1 RDFHVTGVQTCALP
15 ICVRPAGRRENRCP
29 DRRDGAGWGDVST
42 GGWTLM
48 MPCSPAGHRT
58 VRRVGVPGGV
68 PDLEVAVAAG
78 SGGVGG
84 VVAGQLLY
92 RLVVEGGGSLSEAFE
107 LELALPAGPG
117 DVPGPDSP
125 PGPGSTPFPG
135 SAHSP
140 WSPVT
145 SVTLTGV

>member
-1 RDFHVTGVQTCALP
+1 
-15 ICVRPAGRRENRCP
+15 VRPAGRRENRCP

-78 SGGVGG
+78 GDEVGG
-84 VVAGQLLY
+84 VVAGH
-92 RLVVEGGGSLSEAFE
+92 RSVEGVVDVGGGLFAAFE
-107 LELALPAGPG
+107 LELALPPVPG
-117 DVPGPDSP
+117 EDPGPDTP
-125 PGPGSTPFPG
+125 PGPGTTPFPG

-145 SVTLTGV
+145 SVTLTGA

>member
-78 SGGVGG
+78 RDAGGG
-84 VVAGQLLY
+84 VVRGPLSSE
-92 RLVVEGGGSLSEAFE
+92 RGGEVGGRFFGGLG
-107 LELALPAGPG
+107 LGLALRPLPG
-117 DVPGPDSP
+117 AAP
-125 PGPGSTPFPG
+125 
-135 SAHSP
+135 
-140 WSPVT
+140 
-145 SVTLTGV
+145 